1 MRAAL
6 NYAGVVVVML
16 LTAATASRAAS
27 FDASFLNS
35 NLTFAGAT
43 FEHYGYDIESLNI
56 DGIDYQSDF
65 EDTEFTASGGVLVQ
79 TTPVFDGIGNL
90 VRTEYR
96 YEGGTFT
103 IDFRRPGFEAAGL
116 FTAPIVS
123 LLVSAGEPLNPY
135 PDGGES
141 GVRPQYVLGPGA
153 FDDAIANVLGIQK
166 AAGAGSGDGSLL
178 LLFGDHQ
185 SPELV
190 ADDGLMDF
198 SADPAAIPEPSMSLL
213 VGMGLLAAVRS
224 RRRR

>member
-1 MRAAL
+1 
-6 NYAGVVVVML
+6 ML
-16 LTAATASRAAS
+16 LTAAPASRAAS

-43 FEHYGYDIESLNI
+43 FDHYGYDLDLLFI
-56 DGIDYQSDF
+56 DGVDYESEF

-79 TTPVFDGIGNL
+79 TTPVLDGSGNL
-90 VRTEYR
+90 IRTQYR
-96 YEGGTFT
+96 YEGGTFS
-103 IDFRRPGFEAAGL
+103 IDFRRPGFDHAGL

-166 AAGAGSGDGSLL
+166 AAGAGRGDGSLL

-190 ADDGLMDF
+190 ADDGFMEF
-198 SADPAAIPEPSMSLL
+198 SADPAAIPEPSLSVLAGL
-213 VGMGLLAAVRS
+213 GLLAAVRL